1 MDELNARPR
10 FCPMCG
16 TSVRAGSSFCPGC
29 GRRLGSE
36 FSEAAGTVAGAA
48 VEATENVTE
57 TAAESMETVAETM
70 GTAAETVAETAVDNV
85 AEATETLA
93 EDVDK
98 DVADLVEELKGV
110 LEDPEE
116 TAQEFT
122 NEFENAQTSEPGT
135 SGRINPYTGRA
146 YTSEFDRMMAEFE
159 ASKRANDQARR
170 TQYRNGTA
178 TEQTTVQQTSKKK
191 EGRKGVPFWAC
202 LLMTLAGVVLAV
214 ILTITVLSSMSP
226 DRLRNTAFG
235 TLAQKIA
242 SETSTRKNNDG
253 SKTGEDVKVGDE
265 TVPSG
270 SQVTINISGDSASKA
285 AAVYAKCDQSVV
297 GIGIYA
303 KTSSNPWS
311 TATMQVTAEGSGV
324 IYTSDGYIITNQHVI
339 ADAIDSN
346 SKLKS
351 GCEIRVYTDKSLASY
366 YVATVIGA
374 DETADLAVLKI
385 DETGLVPIEFAEANS
400 VAIGDEVF
408 ALGCP
413 GGLEFMGTIS
423 RGIVGGVGKN
433 ILTEKGYALDLILT
447 DAAIN
452 PGVSGGALLNAEGKL
467 IGICE
472 MKIVEENFESMGFAI
487 SVATVKKVTDALI
500 KDGKVTRPGLGISV
514 NTNYGPQAANEA
526 GLPSGAWVAE
536 VTKGSAADKA
546 GITSNMIITEMNG
559 VRVYDYPTLRAE
571 ILKCVVGDTITIKA
585 YVYDENNKQ
594 NGTYKTFTV
603 QLQELVETDTP

>member
-57 TAAESMETVAETM
+57 TAAENMETVAETM
-70 GTAAETVAETAVDNV
+70 GTAAETAAEMAVDNV
-85 AEATETLA
+85 TGAADTVA

-122 NEFENAQTSEPGT
+122 DESVNAQTSEPGT

-170 TQYRNGTA
+170 TQNRNGAA

-214 ILTITVLSSMSP
+214 ILTITVLFSMSP

-297 GIGIYA
+297 GIGIYT

-423 RGIVGGVGKN
+423 KGIVGGVGKN

>member
-16 TSVRAGSSFCPGC
+16 AFIRAGSSFCPGC
-29 GRRLGSE
+29 GLRLGSE
-36 FSEAAGTVAGAA
+36 FSE
-48 VEATENVTE
+48 
-57 TAAESMETVAETM
+57 VAET
-70 GTAAETVAETAVDNV
+70 AETIGDTTGTVAETAETA
-85 AEATETLA
+85 AEAAEAAEEAAENVSEAADRADALLGGDEET
-93 EDVDK
+93 
-98 DVADLVEELKGV
+98 
-110 LEDPEE
+110 EE

-122 NEFENAQTSEPGT
+122 DESVKTQASEPGT
-135 SGRINPYTGRA
+135 SGRVNPYTGRV

-170 TQYRNGTA
+170 AQNRNGAA
-178 TEQTTVQQTSKKK
+178 TEQTTVQQTTKKK
-191 EGRKGVPFWAC
+191 EGRRGVPFWAC

-214 ILTITVLSSMSP
+214 ILTITVLFSMSP
-226 DRLRNTAFG
+226 DRLRNTPFG

-242 SETSTRKNNDG
+242 SENSNRRNNENPKPG
-253 SKTGEDVKVGDE
+253 SDVQVGDE
-265 TVPSG
+265 TVTPG
-270 SQVTINISGDSASKA
+270 SQVTINITGDGASNA

-297 GIGIYA
+297 GIGIYT
-303 KTSSNPWS
+303 KTSTNPWS
-311 TATMQVTAEGSGV
+311 SSSMQVTAEGSGV
-324 IYTSDGYIITNQHVI
+324 IYSSDGYIITNQHVI

-351 GCEIRVYTDKSLASY
+351 GSEIRVYTDKSLATY
-366 YVATVIGA
+366 YVAQVIGA

-385 DETGLVPIEFAEANS
+385 DETGLVPIEFGDTAS
-400 VAIGDEVF
+400 VSIGDEVF

-487 SVATVKKVTDALI
+487 SINTVKKVTEALI

-546 GITSNMIITEMNG
+546 GITANMIITEMNG

-603 QLQELVETDTP
+603 KLQELVETGNP